1 MIVKT
6 WNKYGPCFCNLT
18 RLGLIFNSLLYLSFL
33 SLLKKKKFYQETSER
48 ISPFKW
54 CFFFFFNFAND
65 ISLFKLDSNN
75 KDRSPW
81 ILSSNFLHRGC
92 ASNQSL
98 VSVITCTKGRRIEK
112 EEVEPTK
119 YLNWLFT
126 AFPAVSWFYHSLRIL
141 LRECY
146 TRGYVGESFKWNFI
160 YSRQCVAGNSTYIDI
175 SHFF

>member
-1 MIVKT
+1 MM
-6 WNKYGPCFCNLT
+6 F
-18 RLGLIFNSLLYLSFL
+18 
-33 SLLKKKKFYQETSER
+33 
-48 ISPFKW
+48 
-54 CFFFFFNFAND
+54 FFFFFNFAND
-65 ISLFKLDSNN
+65 ISLFKLDSDN

-119 YLNWLFT
+119 YLNWLFA
-126 AFPAVSWFYHSLRIL
+126 AFPAVSWFYHSLLIL
-141 LRECY
+141 LRGCY

-160 YSRQCVAGNSTYIDI
+160 YSRQCVAGNSKYIDI
-175 SHFF
+175 SHSFLKFSMTWTLTF